1 MAKKKKEVINLLPQE
16 EFAASTVGRIL
27 TWLLSTFRMIV
38 IATEMVVM
46 AAFLSRFWL
55 DARNTDLSDEIKQ
68 KQAIISSYKDVE
80 SRFRSSQ
87 AKLAI
92 ISALTGAGT
101 NGSAISSVS
110 ESLPPDV
117 LLSSISIEKQIAKIA
132 GLGASE
138 RSISQLMVNLGAE
151 ETFSSVNLNQL
162 SSDKAGNGLIF
173 SIDAALKTQG
183 ETN

>member
-68 KQAIISSYKDVE
+68 KQAVISSYRDIE
-80 SRFRSSQ
+80 NSFRATQSKLSILGALTSGQTNSS
-87 AKLAI
+87 I
-92 ISALTGAGT
+92 ISTLSQG
-101 NGSAISSVS
+101 
-110 ESLPPDV
+110 LPPDIILTSV
-117 LLSSISIEKQIAKIA
+117 SIVGNTAKIA
-132 GLGASE
+132 GLGATE
-138 RSISQLMVNLGAE
+138 QSISQFLVNITAQKTFSGVNL
-151 ETFSSVNLNQL
+151 TQL
-162 SSDKAGNGLIF
+162 SSDKTGNGLNF
-173 SIDAALKTQG
+173 AIDATIAASGGTK
-183 ETN
+183 

>member
-55 DARNTDLSDEIKQ
+55 DARNTDLNDEIKQ
-68 KQAIISSYKDVE
+68 KQAIISSYKDIE
-80 SRFRSSQ
+80 RNFRATQSKLSIMSGLISNQTGGTIFNLISQ
-87 AKLAI
+87 
-92 ISALTGAGT
+92 
-101 NGSAISSVS
+101 N
-110 ESLPPDV
+110 LPPDAILTSV
-117 LLSSISIEKQIAKIA
+117 SITGSDIKIA

-138 RSISQLMVNLGAE
+138 RSISQFLVNLQSQKE
-151 ETFSSVNLNQL
+151 ISNVNLNQL
-162 SSDKAGNGLIF
+162 SSDKTGNGLIF
-173 SIDAALKTQG
+173 SVDAKVGGGTK
-183 ETN
+183 

>member
-55 DARNTDLSDEIKQ
+55 DARNTDLNDEIKQ
-68 KQAIISSYKDVE
+68 KQAVISSYRDIE
-80 SRFRSSQ
+80 SNFRATQTKLSVMSSLISQ
-87 AKLAI
+87 QSGGAI
-92 ISALTGAGT
+92 FNLISQNLPADAILT
-101 NGSAISSVS
+101 SVS
-110 ESLPPDV
+110 IIGSD
-117 LLSSISIEKQIAKIA
+117 IKIA

-138 RSISQLMVNLGAE
+138 RSISQFIVNLQAQQ
-151 ETFSSVNLNQL
+151 SISNVNLNQL
-162 SSDKAGNGLIF
+162 SSDKTGNGLIF
-173 SIDAALKTQG
+173 SVNAKVGGGTK
-183 ETN
+183 

>member
-68 KQAIISSYKDVE
+68 KTSVINSYKDIE
-80 SRFRSSQ
+80 KNFRETQS
-87 AKLAI
+87 KLQI
-92 ISALTGAGT
+92 VSALTSVQT
-101 NGSAISSVS
+101 DGSLISQISG
-110 ESLPPDV
+110 SLPPDII
-117 LLSSISIEKQIAKIA
+117 LSSVSIEAGEIKIA
-132 GLGASE
+132 GLGSSE
-138 RSISQLMVNLGAE
+138 RSISQFLVNL
-151 ETFSSVNLNQL
+151 TSQSSLANVNLAQL
-162 SSDKAGNGLIF
+162 SSDKNGNGLIF
-173 SIDAALKTQG
+173 SISANPKDAGGAK
-183 ETN
+183 